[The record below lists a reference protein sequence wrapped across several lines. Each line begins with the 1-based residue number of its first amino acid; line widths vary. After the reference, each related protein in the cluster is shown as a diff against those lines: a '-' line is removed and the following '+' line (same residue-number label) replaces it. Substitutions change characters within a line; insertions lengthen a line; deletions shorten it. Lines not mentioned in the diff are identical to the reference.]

1 MMDSPGIQRIRRTVG
16 VPETDLDLL
25 DAALAI
31 AAYEYPSM
39 NVASYHQRLDTW
51 AAELERRI
59 EHDASA
65 EDRLRALNAFL
76 FKELG
81 FSGNTDDYYDP
92 RNSYL
97 NEVLDRKLGVPI
109 TLSMIYM
116 ELGRRIGLPLEGV
129 SFPGH
134 FLVKLPVEGGAVVLD
149 PFNGGISLD
158 EDDLCDLLERMFDT
172 EISEVAPLLATASKT
187 DILVRMLR
195 NLKGIHQQADE
206 FEKALRV
213 VNMIIAIDPHLAE
226 EYRDRGLL
234 LLQLECRH
242 AALKDLRHYLSAES
256 EADDAESIRDLIV
269 ELGRTD
275 TPLH

>member
-1 MMDSPGIQRIRRTVG
+1 MMETPGIQRIRKTVG
-16 VPETDLDLL
+16 VPDTDLDLL
-25 DAALAI
+25 DAALVI
-31 AAYEYPSM
+31 AASEYPAI
-39 NVASYHQRLDTW
+39 NVDSYHQRLDEW
-51 AAELERRI
+51 ASELRARI
-59 EHDASA
+59 ETDASA

-76 FKELG
+76 FQELG

-116 ELGRRIGLPLEGV
+116 ALGQRIGLPLEGV

-134 FLVKLPVEGGAVVLD
+134 FLVKLPVDGGAVVLD

-158 EDDLCDLLERMFDT
+158 EHDLCDLLERMFDT
-172 EISEVAPLLATASKT
+172 EVSEVTPLLTTASKT
-187 DILVRMLR
+187 DILIRMLR
-195 NLKGIHQQADE
+195 NLKGIHQQGDE
-206 FEKALRV
+206 YDKALRV
-213 VNMIIAIDPHLAE
+213 VNMIIAIDPHLEE

-242 AALKDLRHYLSAES
+242 AALKDLRHYLSADP
-256 EADDAESIRDLIV
+256 EAEDAESIRDLIV
-269 ELGRTD
+269 ELGRSD

>member
-1 MMDSPGIQRIRRTVG
+1 MMETPGIQRIRKTVG
-16 VPETDLDLL
+16 VPDTDLDLL
-25 DAALAI
+25 DAALVI
-31 AAYEYPSM
+31 AASEYPAI
-39 NVASYHQRLDTW
+39 NVDSYHQRLDEW
-51 AAELERRI
+51 ASELRARI
-59 EHDASA
+59 ETDASA

-76 FKELG
+76 FQELG

-116 ELGRRIGLPLEGV
+116 ALGQRIGLPLEGV

-134 FLVKLPVEGGAVVLD
+134 FLVKLPVDGGAVVLD

-158 EDDLCDLLERMFDT
+158 EHDLCDLLERMFDT
-172 EISEVAPLLATASKT
+172 EVSEVAPLLTTASKT
-187 DILVRMLR
+187 DILIRMLR
-195 NLKGIHQQADE
+195 NLKGIHQQGDE
-206 FEKALRV
+206 YDKALRV
-213 VNMIIAIDPHLAE
+213 VNMIIAIDPHLEE

-242 AALKDLRHYLSAES
+242 AALKDLRHYLSADP
-256 EADDAESIRDLIV
+256 EAEDAESIRDLIV
-269 ELGRTD
+269 ELGRSD

>member
-16 VPETDLDLL
+16 VPETDINLL
-25 DAALAI
+25 DAALVI
-31 AAYEYPSM
+31 AAVEYPTI
-39 NVASYHQRLDTW
+39 NVASYQQRLDSW
-51 AAELERRI
+51 ASELLGRL
-59 EHDASA
+59 DPGSSA
-65 EDRLRALNAFL
+65 EERLRALNGFL
-76 FKELG
+76 FQELG

-97 NEVLDRKLGVPI
+97 NEVLDRKLGIPI

-116 ELGRRIGLPLEGV
+116 ELGQRIGLPLEGV

-134 FLVKLPVEGGAVVLD
+134 FLVKLPVDGGAVVLD

-158 EDDLCDLLERMFDT
+158 EGDLSDLLERMFDA
-172 EISEVAPLLATASKT
+172 EVSEVTPLLTTASKT

-195 NLKGIHQQADE
+195 NLKGIHQQADDY
-206 FEKALRV
+206 EKALRA
-213 VNMIIAIDPHLAE
+213 VNMIIAIDPNLEE

-242 AALKDLRHYLSAES
+242 AALKDLRHYLSA
-256 EADDAESIRDLIV
+256 DPDAEDAELIRDLIV
-269 ELGRTD
+269 DLGRSD